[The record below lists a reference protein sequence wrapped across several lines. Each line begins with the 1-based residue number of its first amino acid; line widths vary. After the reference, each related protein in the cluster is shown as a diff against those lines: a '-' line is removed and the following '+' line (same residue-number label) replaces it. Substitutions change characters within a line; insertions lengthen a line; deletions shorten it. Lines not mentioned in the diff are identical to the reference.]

1 MISKI
6 MSIQQRR
13 SRDKNSSSAIEL
25 LRQYCKDIEN
35 WPSRWEISKQDLAIG
50 QSIRD
55 QLKQFLISRIEKGRS
70 KRTVKMYAGY
80 LWVLGGELIR
90 QLNEDE
96 SERGLLA
103 KDLILKYI
111 DDSGGLYWRHARDEV
126 EHAQYDSVCRQ
137 LFKFMTQDSG

>member
-1 MISKI
+1 MPIKK
-6 MSIQQRR
+6 QRL
-13 SRDKNSSSAIEL
+13 SRDKNSSTTDL
-25 LRQYCKDIEN
+25 LLQYCKDIEN
-35 WPSRWEISKQDLAIG
+35 WPAKWEISKQDLVIG
-50 QSIRD
+50 KSIRD
-55 QLKQFLISRIEKGRS
+55 QLKLFLISRIEKGQS
-70 KRTVKMYAGY
+70 KRTIKMYSAY

-96 SERGLLA
+96 DERSLLA

-111 DDSGGLYWRHARDEV
+111 DDSGGPYWRHARDEL